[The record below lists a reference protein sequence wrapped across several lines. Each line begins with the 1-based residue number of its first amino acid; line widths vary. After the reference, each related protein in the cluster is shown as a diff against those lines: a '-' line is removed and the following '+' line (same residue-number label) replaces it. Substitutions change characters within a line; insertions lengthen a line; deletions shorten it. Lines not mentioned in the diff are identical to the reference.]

1 MVAVGDPSGRL
12 MVDAPT
18 KQVTIGSDQKGVVD
32 FYLEGRRPFI
42 GRRQAYPFTMHINTD
57 LREWDVLV
65 GHVKVRPLIS
75 IWLILVLLLLIA
87 VLSLATSRFLSG
99 DLPWTPESIFNA
111 IITYLQSL

>member
-1 MVAVGDPSGRL
+1 
-12 MVDAPT
+12 
-18 KQVTIGSDQKGVVD
+18 
-32 FYLEGRRPFI
+32 
-42 GRRQAYPFTMHINTD
+42 MHINTD

-75 IWLILVLLLLIA
+75 IWLILILLLLIA

-99 DLPWTPESIFNA
+99 ALPWTPESIFNA